1 MPPPGGFWRVGH
13 QCPENIFNF
22 FESFKSFS
30 GKGLRQK
37 CPDLGYEA
45 LLICVMMGLCPCRVS
60 TGGGDF
66 LSSTHFLFSLGGL
79 TMTTATTARA
89 TVRISN
95 GVWEYRDHSIRRE
108 SGSRFLNIFR
118 RNSDGKWA
126 LTRRG
131 LLSGR
136 PITRLEQ
143 AREWIDWS
151 LHLRRGDENGST
163 PVASQVASKTT
174 ADIKPGDVF
183 ANSHRDFAECII
195 VTEVS
200 DKGVMFE
207 DYDGNE
213 GFLACYVFE
222 DDDAEDGLWP
232 SHWQRL
238 ATDHQQWWGWR
249 LVELWTEFRDLTDTC
264 ERLRCLECRAGSYV
278 RRRRL
283 GERQQEIAKEATS
296 KRDEIRR
303 AVKLLR
309 FSLEN

>member
-1 MPPPGGFWRVGH
+1 
-13 QCPENIFNF
+13 
-22 FESFKSFS
+22 
-30 GKGLRQK
+30 
-37 CPDLGYEA
+37 
-45 LLICVMMGLCPCRVS
+45 
-60 TGGGDF
+60 
-66 LSSTHFLFSLGGL
+66 
-79 TMTTATTARA
+79 MTTATTAR
-89 TVRISN
+89 
-95 GVWEYRDHSIRRE
+95 
-108 SGSRFLNIFR
+108 
-118 RNSDGKWA
+118 
-126 LTRRG
+126 
-131 LLSGR
+131 
-136 PITRLEQ
+136 
-143 AREWIDWS
+143 
-151 LHLRRGDENGST
+151 
-163 PVASQVASKTT
+163 TT